1 MNIVTKAIS
10 HRNLDMKWCIFVNRR
25 CYGED
30 CSGWVNDNCFIYLLL
45 PTDHSGKELQTA
57 FEWSKHESFEKPQ
70 NDMPEKSD
78 HQLSFLD
85 EIEKLIVQRN
95 YNYKK
100 M

>member
-1 MNIVTKAIS
+1 
-10 HRNLDMKWCIFVNRR
+10 MKWCIFVNRR

-30 CSGWVNDNCFIYLLL
+30 CSGWVKGNCFIYLLL
-45 PTDHSGKELQTA
+45 PADYSDKELQT
-57 FEWSKHESFEKPQ
+57 EIDWSKYESIGRPQ

-95 YNYKK
+95 YDYKK